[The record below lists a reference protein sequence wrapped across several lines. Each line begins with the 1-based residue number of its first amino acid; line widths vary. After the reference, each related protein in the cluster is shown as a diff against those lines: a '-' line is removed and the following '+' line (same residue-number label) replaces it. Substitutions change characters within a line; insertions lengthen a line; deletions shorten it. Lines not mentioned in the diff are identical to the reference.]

1 MNTIVYIA
9 LSILFFGC
17 TFACGYCCAMTKVCK
32 NMKEILEDNFI
43 IYFNQMQNAY
53 NADIG
58 SPLEKTLW
66 GLLLV
71 VGVDLT
77 TVKTHDQKGEI
88 GRYE

>member
-1 MNTIVYIA
+1 MTRAEMRRQKRESEKEHTITYNLTKAQLDQMVNSLVDVY
-9 LSILFFGC
+9 
-17 TFACGYCCAMTKVCK
+17 KR
-32 NMKEILEDNFI
+32 
-43 IYFNQMQNAY
+43 Q
-53 NADIG
+53 DIG
-58 SPLEKTLW
+58 SPLGKTLW

>member
-1 MNTIVYIA
+1 
-9 LSILFFGC
+9 
-17 TFACGYCCAMTKVCK
+17 
-32 NMKEILEDNFI
+32 
-43 IYFNQMQNAY
+43 MQNAY
-53 NADIG
+53 KADIG
-58 SPLEKTLW
+58 SPLGKTLW

>member
-1 MNTIVYIA
+1 M
-9 LSILFFGC
+9 
-17 TFACGYCCAMTKVCK
+17 
-32 NMKEILEDNFI
+32 DNFI

>member
-1 MNTIVYIA
+1 
-9 LSILFFGC
+9 
-17 TFACGYCCAMTKVCK
+17 
-32 NMKEILEDNFI
+32 
-43 IYFNQMQNAY
+43 MQNAY

-58 SPLEKTLW
+58 SPLGKTLW

-77 TVKTHDQKGEI
+77 TVKTHDRKGEI